1 MTWSGTPAPR
11 PPSALGE
18 ERCSP
23 SPSNSSC
30 SAFIS
35 SLTLVPRLGEGLA
48 GGGIASCWGK
58 TTDYMDLVQTCKG
71 PGAGDPPCEVQR
83 PRDPLK
89 APTH

>member
-1 MTWSGTPAPR
+1 MTGVQTCALPICEAGGEARAEAGAEGSGLEAR
-11 PPSALGE
+11 PGLG
-18 ERCSP
+18 
-23 SPSNSSC
+23 
-30 SAFIS
+30 
-35 SLTLVPRLGEGLA
+35 LRLGEGLA